1 MNERVTDAR
10 EAAASRLGRALHAA
24 SLSIRW
30 ERMWRVF
37 WAPLAVILLFI
48 GIALTDV
55 LTALPDIVHG
65 AILALLAA
73 LFGLTLTGLR
83 GAFRPVGGAEAA
95 RRVETASGLK
105 HRPLTALFDTPAHEK
120 LSPDAEALWQTHVK
134 RAVDQT
140 RFLKYPAPKPGLA
153 ALDPMGLR
161 FVPVLVLFV
170 GILIGGSDPVDR
182 LLRAVTPV
190 GPGDAARQ
198 VRMDMWITPPA
209 YTGLAP
215 TVFNGI
221 QRQVAADDEA
231 AQPPSPLL
239 IVPVGTQ
246 ILVHATDSR
255 TQPALRLGAK
265 DQPMDRLGDK
275 ASTSYKLETT
285 VGADAVGAD
294 RLTLKVGGDELAE
307 WPVRIALDSA
317 PTIEFERAPSRR
329 RDTQLDVAYLAGDDY
344 GVKTITMTIRRPGG
358 QPVPGGEA
366 EILTDLPISGDRRN
380 IKGASARDFSA
391 HPWAG
396 LPVRVTLTAEDTAG
410 QKATTEAVEVVL
422 PERIFNHPIAR
433 GLAEARKALNDPSED
448 VRKAVSEEVHQLSLR
463 PKQYF
468 DDTVAFL
475 AMRSAAGRLAYGEDA
490 ADIPGIQKLLWETAL
505 RIEDGE
511 YALAEADLMRLQE
524 EAMKALQEGKLG
536 EELDRVMQELQ
547 EAMQR
552 YMEALTERL
561 QEMGLDQLPQMG
573 DMQNMQVQDL
583 QQMMDKIRELA
594 ETGNREAAEQ
604 MLAEMQ
610 RMLEQMRQG
619 MQMQQSNPA
628 MAEAKKLMDQL
639 RSLTEEQQQLLDR
652 TFERAN
658 RENGRDPYQ
667 RPRFGLGQPPQQGQQ
682 RQQMQQ
688 GQRGQQQ
695 QQGQDQQQG
704 QQAQEGQNGQP
715 SQADQEALRQ
725 RLGELM
731 MQMDELMGQIPDNM
745 GRAEQQMEQAGK
757 NMGKGEFRDATG
769 NQSQALQEL
778 RDATGK
784 MAEQMAQ
791 QFGSQ
796 MGVTSGTQP
805 MPGGQSGFDPF
816 GRRNTQENGQGTAV
830 EDADVELPSRME
842 LRRAREILD
851 ELRRRSGDR
860 NRPPVEL
867 DYIERLLDI
876 F

>member
-1 MNERVTDAR
+1 MNEQVTDAR
-10 EAAASRLGRALHAA
+10 EAAASRLGRALQAA

-30 ERMWRVF
+30 ERMWRVI

-83 GAFRPVGGAEAA
+83 EAFVPVGGAEAA

-120 LSPDAEALWQTHVK
+120 LTPDAEALWQAHVK

-140 RFLKYPAPKPGLA
+140 RFLKLPSPKPGLA
-153 ALDPMGLR
+153 ARDPMGLR

-170 GILIGGSDPVDR
+170 GLLMGGADPVDR

-215 TVFNGI
+215 SVFNGLS
-221 QRQVAADDEA
+221 RQAAVDDDA
-231 AQPPSPLL
+231 PAQPSPLL

-246 ILVHATDSR
+246 ILVHATDAR

-265 DQPMDRLGDK
+265 DQTMERLGDK
-275 ASTSYKLETT
+275 SSTSYKLETT
-285 VGADAVGAD
+285 VSADNVGAD
-294 RLTLKVGGDELAE
+294 QLSLKVGGDALAS
-307 WPVRIALDSA
+307 WPVRIAVDTP

-344 GVKTITMTIRRPGG
+344 GIKTVTMTIRRPGG

-380 IKGASARDFSA
+380 IKGASGRDFSA

-396 LPVRVTLTAEDTAG
+396 LPVHVTLTAEDTAG
-410 QKATTEAVEVVL
+410 QKATTETVEVVL

-433 GLAEARKALNDPSED
+433 GLAEARKALNDPSDD
-448 VRKAVSEEVHQLSLR
+448 VRKAVSDDVHQLSLR
-463 PKQYF
+463 PKQYY

-524 EAMKALQEGKLG
+524 EAMKALQEGKFG

-547 EAMQR
+547 QAMQR
-552 YMEALTERL
+552 YMEALAERL
-561 QEMGLDQLPQMG
+561 QEMGLDQMPPMA

-639 RSLTEEQQQLLDR
+639 RSLTEDQQQLLDR

-658 RENGRDPYQ
+658 RERENGRSPQQ
-667 RPRFGLGQPPQQGQQ
+667 RPRLGQGQPPQQGQQ
-682 RQQMQQ
+682 MQQ
-688 GQRGQQQ
+688 GRQGQQQ
-695 QQGQDQQQG
+695 QQGQEGREAQEAQQG
-704 QQAQEGQNGQP
+704 QP
-715 SQADQEALRQ
+715 SRADQEALRQ

-791 QFGSQ
+791 QFGAQ
-796 MGVTSGTQP
+796 MGMTSGTQP

-816 GRRNTQENGQGTAV
+816 GRRNSEENGQGTAV
-830 EDADVELPSRME
+830 EDSDVELPSGME

-867 DYIERLLDI
+867 DYIDRLLDI